1 MGDVPEAQLHRRVRE
16 QLGPA
21 AENLAGLIGS
31 RARNRVPPALLAA
44 PVGVDP
50 RGLCHELDR
59 LSALRALQ
67 LPLGFLGESDGAP
80 RLEQLNALFGDVE
93 RLDRLRALE
102 LPDEMFDGVP
112 DATIDC
118 WRHRALTGLHLEPA
132 AARLSLLAALCWC
145 RQAELAQELLLVL
158 LAMIEQLHSRALARL
173 HRTSA
178 ESRERV
184 LLRLVDSTAHGRSE
198 RFSSIGPGLRDLLRE
213 ADASAGARNSR
224 TALHTSYSS
233 DYRQV
238 VEPLLRALEFRCS
251 DDRCWPL
258 LAALGELLGGG
269 TQVWGDDRYYSAD
282 QKIPVRGVVPHGWR
296 EVLVD
301 ERGRIER
308 VAYELCVLIRLHEA
322 VTRGEITVPW
332 AAAAPGLPGGRVI
345 WPPEAPAQLGTAGEI
360 VPARPG

>member
-1 MGDVPEAQLHRRVRE
+1 MGEIPEAQLHRRVRE

-21 AENLAGLIGS
+21 AEPLAGLLGS
-31 RARNRVPPALLAA
+31 RVRNRVPPALLAA
-44 PVGVDP
+44 PVGIDP

-59 LSALRALQ
+59 LGALRALQ

-93 RLDRLRALE
+93 RLEWLRALE
-102 LPDEMFDGVP
+102 LPDEVFDGVP
-112 DATIDC
+112 ESTIDC

-173 HRTSA
+173 RRTGV
-178 ESRERV
+178 ESRERT
-184 LLRLVDSTAHGRSE
+184 LTRLVDSTAHGRLE

-213 ADASAGARNSR
+213 ADASAGARSSR
-224 TALHTSYSS
+224 TALHTTYSS
-233 DYRQV
+233 DYQQV
-238 VEPLLRALEFRCS
+238 IEPLLGALEFRCS

-269 TQVWGDDRYYSAD
+269 TQVWGDDRYYSCD
-282 QKIPVRGVVPHGWR
+282 QEIPVRGVVPRAWHD
-296 EVLVD
+296 VLVD

-308 VAYELCVLIRLHEA
+308 VAYELCVLIRFHEA

-332 AAAAPGLPGGRVI
+332 AAAPPGLPGGRII
-345 WPPEAPAQLGTAGEI
+345 WPPEAPAQLRTTGEI
-360 VPARPG
+360 VPARPR